1 MSIIEAFPMI
11 ETLVIDQDEGRW
23 FVENLLSVLQS
34 LLSIKNLTFS
44 NHITLRGSDFSLVET
59 KVIFEAAF
67 DLIKHFPNDSDIKI
81 KETVFGYKIIKEKHM
96 LPRIYHRN
104 CISKCTT
111 KWSYHTV
118 CKICPTQTKKSI
130 NHIIDFFLSYETQM
144 QSGIVHN
151 FNTEI
156 VLNKHK
162 DISVEVT
169 GNIFALIFDMIK
181 KFPIE
186 ICLKVIDD
194 VHGYRIIKE
203 EMKEP
208 RIYHRICEKDCT
220 VKFSYHTICTVP
232 EKPPK
237 KPRNKKRKL

>member
-1 MSIIEAFPMI
+1 MI
-11 ETLVIDQDEGRW
+11 ETLIIDQNESDW
-23 FVENLLSVLQS
+23 IVENLLSVLQS

-44 NHITLRGSDFSLVET
+44 NHIALMGSDFSLDET
-59 KVIFEAAF
+59 KFIFEAAF

-81 KETVFGYKIIKEKHM
+81 KEAVYGYKIIKEKGL

-104 CISKCTT
+104 CISKCTM

-118 CKICPTQTKKSI
+118 CKIRPTRTKKSI
-130 NHIIDFFLSYETQM
+130 NTIIDYFLNCET

-162 DISVEVT
+162 DISVELT

-203 EMKEP
+203 EMKGP
-208 RIYHRICEKDCT
+208 RIYHRICKKDCT

>member
-1 MSIIEAFPMI
+1 M
-11 ETLVIDQDEGRW
+11 
-23 FVENLLSVLQS
+23 
-34 LLSIKNLTFS
+34 
-44 NHITLRGSDFSLVET
+44 GSDFSLVET
-59 KVIFEAAF
+59 KVVFETAF

-81 KETVFGYKIIKEKHM
+81 KEVVYGYKIIKEKGL

-104 CISKCTT
+104 CVRECTT
-111 KWSYHTV
+111 KWSYHAV
-118 CKICPTQTKKSI
+118 CQIPLTQKKKSI
-130 NHIIDFFLSYETQM
+130 NHIIDFFLHYETQM

-162 DISVEVT
+162 DISVELT

-181 KFPIE
+181 IFPIE

-220 VKFSYHTICTVP
+220 VKFSYHSICTVP

-237 KPRNKKRKL
+237 KPRKKKSKK

>member
-1 MSIIEAFPMI
+1 MI
-11 ETLVIDQDEGRW
+11 ETLVIDQDESRW
-23 FVENLLSVLQS
+23 SIENLLSVLQS

-44 NHITLRGSDFSLVET
+44 NHITLMDSDFSLVET

-67 DLIKHFPNDSDIKI
+67 DLIKHFPNDSYIRI
-81 KETVFGYKIIKEKHM
+81 KEEAYGYKIIKEKGM
-96 LPRIYHRN
+96 LPRIYQRK
-104 CISKCTT
+104 CIHECTT

-118 CKICPTQTKKSI
+118 CKIRPIRTKKSI
-130 NHIIDFFLSYETQM
+130 NTIIDFFLNCETQM
-144 QSGIVHN
+144 QSRIVHN
-151 FNTEI
+151 INTEI

-169 GNIFALIFDMIK
+169 GNIFAIIFDMIK

-232 EKPPK
+232 EKTPK